1 MLLVKYCHVVGESY
15 MMEHIIHSGYYD
27 ILGEN
32 YT

>member
-1 MLLVKYCHVVGESY
+1 